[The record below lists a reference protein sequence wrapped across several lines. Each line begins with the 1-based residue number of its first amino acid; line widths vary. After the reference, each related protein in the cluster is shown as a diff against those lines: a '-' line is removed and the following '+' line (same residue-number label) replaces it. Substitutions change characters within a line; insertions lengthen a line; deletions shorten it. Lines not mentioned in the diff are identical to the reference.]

1 MIPSTLPPPI
11 PPEEYERA
19 VKTILDAAGSDLV
32 EYESIHL
39 QKIKGVD
46 GEYVIDVVA
55 RFAALGAKFTVLVE
69 CKHESRRTERHDLQA
84 LLQKLQSTGSQKAMV
99 FSIAGFQ
106 SGALE
111 FARVHGIAT
120 VQFAQGITTW
130 HTRRA
135 GPTLPPPSFVKLPA
149 WVGLWMHG
157 NQISILSED
166 RPQYTREALGLP
178 ESD

>member
-1 MIPSTLPPPI
+1 
-11 PPEEYERA
+11 
-19 VKTILDAAGSDLV
+19 
-32 EYESIHL
+32 
-39 QKIKGVD
+39 
-46 GEYVIDVVA
+46 
-55 RFAALGAKFTVLVE
+55 
-69 CKHESRRTERHDLQA
+69 
-84 LLQKLQSTGSQKAMV
+84 MV

-120 VQFAQGITTW
+120 VQFAQGTTTW
-130 HTRRA
+130 HTRKA

-157 NQISILSED
+157 NQISVLSED
-166 RPQYTREALGLP
+166 RPQYTREALDLP